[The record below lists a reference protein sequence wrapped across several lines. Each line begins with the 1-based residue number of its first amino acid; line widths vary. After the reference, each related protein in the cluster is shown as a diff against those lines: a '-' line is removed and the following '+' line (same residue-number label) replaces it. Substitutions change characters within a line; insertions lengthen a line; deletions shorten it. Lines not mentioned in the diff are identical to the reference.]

1 MRMEFRMVNRVIVG
15 HDFYE
20 GVRATILEK
29 GGMARWTPP
38 TLTEVSDI
46 DIDTYFAPLLS
57 DELPL

>member
-1 MRMEFRMVNRVIVG
+1 MVNRVIVG